1 MQGPAIA
8 NLPITTLNS
17 AMSSCRKPTNN
28 HIKLCNCDE
37 THSSHECN
45 LHFFWAWALT
55 VEKFKKANSL
65 VGCQLLDWGRVNTE
79 LRESSWWFTDLTRTD
94 RAEVA
99 HWRQVSYG
107 FCQKDD
113 WPERSV
119 WDVTEGSLP
128 VVEIPT
134 LRQDER
140 GKDLLL
146 CVTSELASQKN
157 ERHVNLLNVCF
168 WIILHCKNR

>member
-1 MQGPAIA
+1 MY
-8 NLPITTLNS
+8 TY
-17 AMSSCRKPTNN
+17 
-28 HIKLCNCDE
+28 CDR
-37 THSSHECN
+37 THSSHEWN
-45 LHFFWAWALT
+45 EWNRHFFWAWALT

-65 VGCQLLDWGRVNTE
+65 VGCQLLDWGHVNTE

-113 WPERSV
+113 WPERSD

-146 CVTSELASQKN
+146 CVAWELAAEKLMPCKFTECMFLKN
-157 ERHVNLLNVCF
+157 WCGKIHFLNYVDV
-168 WIILHCKNR
+168 LEMM